1 MAKTIAYLRCSTQE
15 QADSRLGLEAQQ
27 ARTLAYAAAM
37 GWDSPEVVQDAG
49 YSAKSLQRPGM
60 ALIMERI
67 RNGAIERVVVS
78 KLDRLTRSVRDLCHI
93 VELCNEH
100 RVALVSAT
108 ESLDTATAAGRMVV
122 HLLGVVS
129 QWEREAISERTRE
142 ALAAKK
148 RRGER
153 LGRKPALNSARLEAA
168 KTMLGAGFGV
178 GHVARVLK
186 VGRSTLYRV
195 LAAQEAA

>member
-100 RVALVSAT
+100 RVALVSGNRIARYGN
-108 ESLDTATAAGRMVV
+108 GRRA
-122 HLLGVVS
+122 HGG
-129 QWEREAISERTRE
+129 AP
-142 ALAAKK
+142 APLASF
-148 RRGER
+148 RSG
-153 LGRKPALNSARLEAA
+153 SARL
-168 KTMLGAGFGV
+168 
-178 GHVARVLK
+178 
-186 VGRSTLYRV
+186 
-195 LAAQEAA
+195 